1 MLHWALTVVG
11 LTTIITQSSLFAP
24 LRQGFQRL
32 TGSKFLGCPMCVG
45 FWVGFGLSVVSST
58 FSVTGSQNWELGTWN
73 MLLCS
78 IVDGWASSGVCW
90 ITYVLLV
97 KAGSKLL

>member
-24 LRQGFQRL
+24 LRQGFQWL

-45 FWVGFGLSVVSST
+45 FWVGFGLSAWKGE
-58 FSVTGSQNWELGTWN
+58 SVLS
-73 MLLCS
+73 MV
-78 IVDGWASSGVCW
+78 IDGLASSGICW
-90 ITYVLLV
+90 IVYVALV
-97 KAGSKLL
+97 KLGCREL